1 MKTEMERKMEGFYIR
16 KNAESLIQQG
26 RYQEACRV
34 PDRLSAIEDVERLSR
49 KDIRPVLHNG
59 KVTGWEVGAINGQA

>member
-16 KNAESLIQQG
+16 KNAENLIQQG
-26 RYQEACRV
+26 RYSEACRV
-34 PDRLSAIEDVERLSR
+34 LDRLSAIEDVERLSR

-59 KVTGWEVGAINGQA
+59 RVTGWEVGAINGQA